1 MISNEF
7 CFIHIP
13 LNKERSPAMNG
24 KKLIAIV
31 IVISLIALIL
41 TWIYGQKIIS
51 DFDIDRAMSSTTLD
65 SNIFLHH
72 RSI

>member
-1 MISNEF
+1 
-7 CFIHIP
+7 
-13 LNKERSPAMNG
+13 MNG